1 MSAVLVFF
9 VALSSAQAAAPSAA
23 NYAYACQLEDSA
35 RHIEVAYLLPDQKV
49 PCEVRYQKNDEPVKV
64 LWRAVNQE
72 GFCESHAQQLV
83 KKHQALGFECT
94 SHGAVPRS
102 TVTNRY

>member
-1 MSAVLVFF
+1 MGALFAFF
-9 VALSSAQAAAPSAA
+9 LALSSTEAATASAA
-23 NYAYACQLEDSA
+23 NYAYACQLENST

-49 PCEVRYQKNDEPVKV
+49 PCEVRYQKNDEPVTV

-83 KKHQALGFECT
+83 KKQQAWGFECT
-94 SHGAVPRS
+94 SHGSVPRS